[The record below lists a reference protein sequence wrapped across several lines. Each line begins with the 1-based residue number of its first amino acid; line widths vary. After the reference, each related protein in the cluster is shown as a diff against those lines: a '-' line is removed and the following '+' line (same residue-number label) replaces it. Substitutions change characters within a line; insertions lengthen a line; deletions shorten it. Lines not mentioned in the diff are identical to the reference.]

1 MIAVVLTLVAA
12 FFFGLS
18 SVMEQ
23 RSTKQVPQRGALS
36 PRLLVDLAR
45 RALWVAAIGVN
56 IVGSVLQVVAL
67 HFGALA
73 VVQPIV
79 ASDVLFA
86 VLISLLAWRRRP
98 DWVMLA
104 GVICCAAGI
113 VGFLAV
119 AHPSGGRK
127 TVTFMATL
135 PLVVALAAVLAC
147 CLAAARWGPRRIR
160 PMWLA
165 LACGVDFGVTAF
177 LLKVV
182 PDTWPEGFGDPLRQW
197 PLYLL
202 LIVGPIGFLLNQ
214 DAFQAGRLIAPV
226 LAIITTVDPLVSIC
240 IAHFW
245 LKEKVASAPGDIAAE
260 VISLAVMAGGIVA
273 LAHRAPH
280 VGRHVPEPEEMTK
293 PADGAAADPSRQ
305 SPRSCD

>member
-45 RALWVAAIGVN
+45 RALWLTAIGVN

-86 VLISLLAWRRRP
+86 VLITMLARHRRA
-98 DWVMLA
+98 DWTMLA

-113 VGFLAV
+113 AVFLAV

-135 PLVVALAAVLAC
+135 PLAVALAAVLAC
-147 CLAAARWGPRRIR
+147 CLAAARWGPQRIR
-160 PMWLA
+160 PVWLA

-182 PDTWPEGFGDPLRQW
+182 PDTLPEGFSDPLRQW
-197 PLYLL
+197 PLYML
-202 LIVGPIGFLLNQ
+202 LIVGPVGFLLNQ
-214 DAFQAGRLIAPV
+214 DAFQAG
-226 LAIITTVDPLVSIC
+226 
-240 IAHFW
+240 
-245 LKEKVASAPGDIAAE
+245 G
-260 VISLAVMAGGIVA
+260 
-273 LAHRAPH
+273 
-280 VGRHVPEPEEMTK
+280 
-293 PADGAAADPSRQ
+293 
-305 SPRSCD
+305 